1 MPLFSAPHAGE
12 QGASPLHPHIR
23 NMLHNIYHFLVYYKK
38 SPYLCTSLRIVGNAE
53 ERPMNVKA
61 ALTTERG
68 EDVKTLAASFLWRYY
83 QTILN
88 IPLIR
93 IDKL

>member
-1 MPLFSAPHAGE
+1 MQIYLYVIQHIYIY
-12 QGASPLHPHIR
+12 IR
-23 NMLHNIYHFLVYYKK
+23 NMLQNIYPILVYYRI

-68 EDVKTLAASFLWRYY
+68 EDVKTPRRFFFSGDYRNKV
-83 QTILN
+83 N

-93 IDKL
+93 FDNF

>member
-1 MPLFSAPHAGE
+1 MQIYLYVVQHIYIY
-12 QGASPLHPHIR
+12 IR
-23 NMLHNIYHFLVYYKK
+23 NMLQNIYPFLVYYKI

-68 EDVKTLAASFLWRYY
+68 EDVKTPRRFF
-83 QTILN
+83 I
-88 IPLIR
+88 
-93 IDKL
+93 

>member
-1 MPLFSAPHAGE
+1 MPLFSAPHARE
-12 QGASPLHPHIR
+12 QGASPLHPQIQD
-23 NMLHNIYHFLVYYKK
+23 MLQNIYHFLVYYKK

-68 EDVKTLAASFLWRYY
+68 EDVKNPRRFFIYEDY
-83 QTILN
+83 QLILN

-93 IDKL
+93 LDKF